1 MTIRTE
7 DDAKFLTIP
16 KGRRNVGSTSS
27 ADTLIGEGLVSQLCS
42 VHGGRGGGEG
52 ALFAVDLSISLF
64 DVNKR
69 KKFFFTKYAEVS
81 DVLSAAFKVETRK
94 MQVSISV

>member
-27 ADTLIGEGLVSQLCS
+27 ADTLIGEGLVTRLCL
-42 VHGGRGGGEG
+42 VDGGGDG
-52 ALFAVDLSISLF
+52 RFFSIFLL
-64 DVNKR
+64 
-69 KKFFFTKYAEVS
+69 TQIEVGS
-81 DVLSAAFKVETRK
+81 KQKSVAHFKGV
-94 MQVSISV
+94 

>member
-27 ADTLIGEGLVSQLCS
+27 ADTLIGEGLVTRLCL
-42 VHGGRGGGEG
+42 VDGGGNG
-52 ALFAVDLSISLF
+52 RIFLLFFLLTQI
-64 DVNKR
+64 
-69 KKFFFTKYAEVS
+69 EVGS
-81 DVLSAAFKVETRK
+81 KQKSVAHFKGV
-94 MQVSISV
+94 